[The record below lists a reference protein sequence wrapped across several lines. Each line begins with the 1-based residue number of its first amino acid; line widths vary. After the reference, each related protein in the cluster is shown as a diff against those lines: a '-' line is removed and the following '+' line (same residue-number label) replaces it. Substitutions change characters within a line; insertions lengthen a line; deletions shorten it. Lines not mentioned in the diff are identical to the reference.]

1 MLAGMSHKS
10 SQAKQVC
17 EDRCTKH
24 WYILVGCHV
33 IKSLTPARMF
43 HKVVFITR
51 WCITGW
57 WYVVW
62 YLLNAQHDTFHAC
75 WYYYGTMAHI
85 CLPHDFYRKRTK
97 GGYLLVDKVAPCS
110 TSSAPFIVI
119 HQPTNYTMVVPLG
132 LSLYGIFWNIVQWPS
147 NKSNNVHIMV
157 NATRIY
163 MYVQDLS
170 QKVLIKTGAQNIDT
184 NNW

>member
-1 MLAGMSHKS
+1 MYHW
-10 SQAKQVC
+10 VV
-17 EDRCTKH
+17 ERCMISTECTAWH
-24 WYILVGCHV
+24 FPCLLILLWDNG
-33 IKSLTPARMF
+33 S
-43 HKVVFITR
+43 
-51 WCITGW
+51 
-57 WYVVW
+57 
-62 YLLNAQHDTFHAC
+62 YLFTTWLLP
-75 WYYYGTMAHI
+75 GT
-85 CLPHDFYRKRTK
+85 YKR
-97 GGYLLVDKVAPCS
+97 GYLLVDKVAPCS